1 MKKKYLAYFIPDLI
15 SLNAKIT
22 SQKFLIE
29 ILCKNFDKLFI
40 INTQNLKFLK
50 TDEVYNTKD
59 FLLDKKNSKLIIKNK
74 YLKLPNNVHFFSP
87 SCIKDFE
94 NFMINKELVVINSIG
109 RHFNELRVH
118 FLIKKYNIRQIQISN
133 LGNLQTEIHP
143 VKKYDLMSLLYKY
156 EHKFSRL
163 ITVILSNLGFIS
175 KIDIRFITNKKIL
188 KTKNN
193 NNFLFNYFK
202 LGFYKKHILINSKA
216 YDNLISNKPKIS
228 ENKIVLLDIMF
239 NHPEYLEMG
248 STPKLKDLKK
258 YYKSIKQFLELLKKK
273 YKKKIVICIHPKDS
287 LINKKK
293 IYNKYTV
300 IKYAT
305 QKNIIESFMV
315 LFTDSSA
322 IIDAILLKKKII
334 IIDSSLIDKNSRRVG
349 NDYHKKTGILKLD
362 LDNYIFRSKKNL
374 LQQIDESKNQQLKYL
389 KSFIAPDKDNLGY
402 KTIINILKKEF
413 F

>member
-15 SLNAKIT
+15 SLNAKII

-29 ILCKNFDKLFI
+29 KLCKNFDKLFI

-50 TDEVYNTKD
+50 TDEVYNAKD
-59 FLLDKKNSKLIIKNK
+59 FLLDKKNSKFIIKNK

-175 KIDIRFITNKKIL
+175 KIDIRFITDKKIL

-202 LGFYKKHILINSKA
+202 LGFYKRHILINSKA
-216 YDNLISNKPKIS
+216 YDNLISNNPKIS
-228 ENKIVLLDIMF
+228 ENKIVLLDVMF
-239 NHPEYLEMG
+239 DHPEFLEMG

-273 YKKKIVICIHPKDS
+273 YKKKVVICIHPKDS
-287 LINKKK
+287 LKNKKR
-293 IYNKYTV
+293 IYNKYAV

-334 IIDSSLIDKNSRRVG
+334 IIDSSFIDKNSRRVA
-349 NDYHKKTGILKLD
+349 NDYHKKTGIFRLD
-362 LDNYIFRSKKNL
+362 LNNYTFKSKKKF
-374 LQQIDESKNQQLKYL
+374 LQLVDKSKNKQLRYT
-389 KSFIAPDKDNLGY
+389 KSFVAPDKDNLGY
-402 KTIINILKKEF
+402 KKIINVLKKEF

>member
-29 ILCKNFDKLFI
+29 KLCKNFDKLFI

>member
-15 SLNAKIT
+15 SLNAKII

-29 ILCKNFDKLFI
+29 KLCKNFDKLFI

-50 TDEVYNTKD
+50 TDEVYNAKD

-175 KIDIRFITNKKIL
+175 KIDIRFITDKKIL

-202 LGFYKKHILINSKA
+202 LGFYKRHILINSKA
-216 YDNLISNKPKIS
+216 YDNLISNNPKIS
-228 ENKIVLLDIMF
+228 ENKIVLLDVMF
-239 NHPEYLEMG
+239 DHPEFLEMG

-273 YKKKIVICIHPKDS
+273 YKKKVVICIHPKDS
-287 LINKKK
+287 LKNKKR
-293 IYNKYTV
+293 IYNKYAV

-334 IIDSSLIDKNSRRVG
+334 IIDSSFIDKNSRRVA
-349 NDYHKKTGILKLD
+349 NDYHKKTGIFRLD
-362 LDNYIFRSKKNL
+362 LNNYTFKSKKKF
-374 LQQIDESKNQQLKYL
+374 LQLVDKSKNKQLRYT
-389 KSFIAPDKDNLGY
+389 KSFVAPDKDNLGY
-402 KTIINILKKEF
+402 KKIINVLKKEF

>member
-15 SLNAKIT
+15 SLNAKII

-29 ILCKNFDKLFI
+29 KLCKNFDKLFI

-50 TDEVYNTKD
+50 TDEVYNAKD

-175 KIDIRFITNKKIL
+175 KIDIRFITDKKIL

-202 LGFYKKHILINSKA
+202 LGFYKRHILINSKA
-216 YDNLISNKPKIS
+216 YDNLISNNPKIS
-228 ENKIVLLDIMF
+228 ENKIVLLDVMF
-239 NHPEYLEMG
+239 DHPEFLEMG

-273 YKKKIVICIHPKDS
+273 YKKKVVICIHPKDS
-287 LINKKK
+287 LKNKKR
-293 IYNKYTV
+293 IYNKYAI

-334 IIDSSLIDKNSRRVG
+334 IIDSSFIDKNSRRVA
-349 NDYHKKTGILKLD
+349 NDYHKKTGIFRLD
-362 LDNYIFRSKKNL
+362 LNNYTFKSKKKF
-374 LQQIDESKNQQLKYL
+374 LQLVDKSKNKQLRYT
-389 KSFIAPDKDNLGY
+389 KSFVAPDKDNLGY
-402 KTIINILKKEF
+402 KKIINVLKKEF